1 MQVPEVID
9 DGSNT
14 EVDIQERV
22 TVCIAES
29 SQCFVNHLK
38 KVIMIFRILGQDTDN
53 TTEFPDVI
61 DRIKD
66 SELFFQSVQS
76 IHQFH
81 LILNDSQL

>member
-38 KVIMIFRILGQDTDN
+38 KVIMISVFWARIQIT
-53 TTEFPDVI
+53 
-61 DRIKD
+61 R
-66 SELFFQSVQS
+66 
-76 IHQFH
+76 
-81 LILNDSQL
+81 LNSRM